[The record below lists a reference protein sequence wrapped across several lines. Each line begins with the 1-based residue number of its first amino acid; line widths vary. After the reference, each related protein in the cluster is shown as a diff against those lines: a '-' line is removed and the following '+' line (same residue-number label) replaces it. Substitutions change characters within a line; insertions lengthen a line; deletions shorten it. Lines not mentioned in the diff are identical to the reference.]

1 MKRNKLFALRALFV
15 LLICGFILSCNS
27 DITVDDE
34 NSDIPADD
42 EPAGPVSASYK
53 VEHYFQNVADDNYTL
68 EDVYTK
74 TLEGKIG
81 ETTTEEAATFTGFT
95 ACTFDQ
101 QKIAAEGSTVV
112 KINYNRNK
120 YKITF
125 DTNGGST
132 LEPVTLKYDENISI
146 QNPTKDGFSFY
157 HWDKEIPAKMPAED
171 LSIKAQWCIRS
182 SVANLETAL
191 SVATDPNEVY
201 NIVITD
207 KNIDDFLID
216 YDGFYSLPLP
226 SKYAFDLSECT
237 ETTGIY
243 DQCIFYEN
251 PWLFGI
257 ILPSSIT
264 ILEKYIF
271 YNCENLISVKLN
283 ENLETIGSRVFYCCR
298 NLENII
304 IPSTVQTIS
313 NHVFAECSSLK
324 SIVIPAGV
332 ETIGVNAFQH
342 CTNLT
347 DITISEGV
355 KNINDLAFQE
365 CYSFETITFPA
376 SIEFIGEASFSGNNL
391 KEVIIPSNVKSIG
404 SYAFESNPLTKL
416 TFEDPTGWYKT
427 SSETDWE
434 AKTGG
439 EAVDLSNPATNAAKF
454 VTSSDNGY
462 ADYYFYKE

>member
-1 MKRNKLFALRALFV
+1 MKRNKLFAFRALFV
-15 LLICGFILSCNS
+15 LLICGFILSC
-27 DITVDDE
+27 

-53 VEHYFQNVADDNYTL
+53 VEYYFQNVADDNYTL

-81 ETTTEEAATFTGFT
+81 EKTTAEAATFTGFT
-95 ACTFDQ
+95 ACAFDQ
-101 QKIAAEGSTVV
+101 QKIAEDGSTVV

-125 DTNGGST
+125 DTDGGST
-132 LEPVTLKYDENISI
+132 MEPVTLKYEQAISV
-146 QNPTKDGFSFY
+146 QDPTKTGFTFY
-157 HWDKEIPAKMPAED
+157 HWDKEIPSKMPAED

-182 SVANLETAL
+182 SVADLSTAL

-207 KNIDDFLID
+207 KNIDDFLMMD
-216 YDGFYSLPLP
+216 LDEFYNLPLP

-237 ETTGIY
+237 ETTVIPDNRYNSG
-243 DQCIFYEN
+243 IFYEN
-251 PWLFGI
+251 PSLFGI

-264 ILEKYIF
+264 ILGG
-271 YNCENLISVKLN
+271 YNFFRCGNLISVKLN
-283 ENLETIGSRVFYCCR
+283 ENLETIGYRVFQECSK
-298 NLENII
+298 LEDII
-304 IPSTVQTIS
+304 IPSTVQTIR
-313 NHVFAECSSLK
+313 NHVFAECSNLK

-332 ETIGVNAFQH
+332 ETIDKNAFH
-342 CTNLT
+342 NCTNLT

-355 KNINDLAFQE
+355 KNIKELAFE
-365 CYSFETITFPA
+365 HCSLETLTIPT
-376 SIEFIGEASFSGNNL
+376 SIEFIDEGSFNWNKL
-391 KEVIIPSNVKSIG
+391 KEVVIPAGVKSIG
-404 SYAFESNPLTKL
+404 SYAFGYNPLTKL

-427 SSETDWE
+427 LSQTDWE

-462 ADYYFYKE
+462 VEYYFYKK

>member
-1 MKRNKLFALRALFV
+1 MQQDI
-15 LLICGFILSCNS
+15 ICGFILSC
-27 DITVDDE
+27 

-95 ACTFDQ
+95 ACAFDQ
-101 QKIAAEGSTVV
+101 QNIAADGSTVV

-125 DTNGGST
+125 DTDGGST
-132 LEPVTLKYDENISI
+132 MEPVTLKYEQAISV
-146 QNPTKDGFSFY
+146 QDPTKTGFTFY

-182 SVANLETAL
+182 SFADLSTAL

-207 KNIDDFLID
+207 KNLDDYLID
-216 YDGFYSLPLP
+216 LIDLLYPL
-226 SKYAFDLSECT
+226 KYALDLSECT
-237 ETTGIY
+237 ETTVIPEG
-243 DQCIFYEN
+243 
-251 PWLFGI
+251 WLYRLSDIIKI
-257 ILPSSIT
+257 ILPPNIT
-264 ILEKYIF
+264 EIGQYAF
-271 YNCENLISVKLN
+271 YGCENLISVKIFDGLKKIN
-283 ENLETIGSRVFYCCR
+283 DSTFTDCTNLSEF
-298 NLENII
+298 N
-304 IPSTVQTIS
+304 IPSTVESIGTQAFYYCEKLTKITIPS
-313 NHVFAECSSLK
+313 D
-324 SIVIPAGV
+324 V
-332 ETIGVNAFQH
+332 ETIGVDAFYG
-342 CTNLT
+342 CSSL
-347 DITISEGV
+347 SEVIIGKGV
-355 KNINDLAFQE
+355 KNIGHNAFS
-365 CYSFETITFPA
+365 CNS
-376 SIEFIGEASFSGNNL
+376 S
-391 KEVIIPSNVKSIG
+391 
-404 SYAFESNPLTKL
+404 LTSL

-427 SSETDWE
+427 NDYDSWL

-454 VTSSDNGY
+454 VTSRDNGY
-462 ADYYFYKE
+462 ANYYWYKQ